1 MIIQNMTGPGRPG
14 REDQASLTAMSA
26 AALGWTYPML
36 LEKLLATARPLSML
50 RKIEPK
56 L

>member
-1 MIIQNMTGPGRPG
+1 MTGPGRPG

-26 AALGWTYPML
+26 AALGWSYPML
-36 LEKLLATARPLSML
+36 LQEMLATANPLNALL
-50 RKIEPK
+50 RIIPS